1 MNLLKTEYIITIAI
15 YSHGCENLLEPFNET
30 DIVGDFYKNNVR
42 VFSQSCMPDIPSISA
57 SSTHYSLAKTIRR
70 HIQSESPTEDTYS
83 ILAPYAESCKPTYT
97 NLFRPET
104 KALHPEFDDRLFETR
119 YIDKTCGIMVYL
131 SNKNFFFYEN
141 SPEEPY
147 LSLYLFGI
155 VLLDVRV
162 KETYDNGSIQYKR
175 IFDPPSRND
184 NPILLTTYDGL
195 YYLLKTVLHK
205 NPKDCNKILTSM
217 GFSKSVRH
225 LTTIDLIKLYE
236 LFELCDIQYVNI
248 LDYSCRL
255 CQGQSRLSHEQI
267 EEIYRKEQHYSSLL
281 PRFGGKYKSKTRKNR
296 TKKNKRS
303 KRIKRKNTRII

>member
-1 MNLLKTEYIITIAI
+1 
-15 YSHGCENLLEPFNET
+15 
-30 DIVGDFYKNNVR
+30 
-42 VFSQSCMPDIPSISA
+42 
-57 SSTHYSLAKTIRR
+57 
-70 HIQSESPTEDTYS
+70 
-83 ILAPYAESCKPTYT
+83 
-97 NLFRPET
+97 
-104 KALHPEFDDRLFETR
+104 
-119 YIDKTCGIMVYL
+119 MVYL

-141 SPEEPY
+141 SPEEPS

-195 YYLLKTVLHK
+195 EYLLKTVLHK

-217 GFSKSVRH
+217 GLKRGQK

-255 CQGQSRLSHEQI
+255 CQGQTRLSPEHI
-267 EEIYRKEQHYSSLL
+267 EDIYRKEQDYSSLL
-281 PRFGGKYKSKTRKNR
+281 PRFGGKYKSKTRKNK

-303 KRIKRKNTRII
+303 KKIKKEKHTNKLNIYKK

>member
-1 MNLLKTEYIITIAI
+1 MNLLKTEYILTIAI
-15 YSHGCENLLEPFNET
+15 YSHGCENLLDPFNET

-42 VFSQSCMPDIPSISA
+42 VFSQSCVPDIPSISA
-57 SSTHYSLAKTIRR
+57 SSTHVSSAKKIRAD
-70 HIQSESPTEDTYS
+70 IQNESSTEDTYS

-104 KALHPEFDDRLFETR
+104 KALHTEFDDRLFETR
-119 YIDKTCGIMVYL
+119 YIDKTCGIMIYL

-141 SPEEPY
+141 DPREPP

-175 IFDPPSRND
+175 IFDPPERN
-184 NPILLTTYDGL
+184 NTPILLTTYDGL

-205 NPKDCNKILTSM
+205 KPKDCNDILRSM
-217 GFSKSVRH
+217 GLKMGQK

-236 LFELCDIQYVNI
+236 LFKLCGIQYVNI

-255 CQGQSRLSHEQI
+255 CQGETRLSPEQI

-281 PRFGGKYKSKTRKNR
+281 PRFGGRYKSKTRKNR

-303 KRIKRKNTRII
+303 KKIKRKNTRIN